1 MNNCDGL
8 AVRLTLILNM
18 GLYSIKEL
26 EQLSGIK
33 AHTIRIWEQ
42 RYKLLNPTRTD
53 TNIRTYNDEELRH
66 LLNISLLV
74 NHGYKIS
81 AISKLSRPDV
91 RNELNA
97 LLFESNVSS
106 LPMGD
111 RINGLILAMMEM
123 DEYRFKEIFDSA
135 KQQMSFEILVKD
147 LFYPFLHKV
156 GLMWGFEE
164 VNPAQEHFVSNLI
177 RRKIM
182 SEIDKLPLAPPD
194 KPNFLLFLKEGELH
208 EIGLMFSDFILRL
221 NGYRTTYL
229 GPNVPMADVIE
240 SVKLSQASAV
250 LTFMVKPLGMDK
262 ISEFLTDLSARITV
276 PVYFNAAEDVIIS
289 ESEGNKIIQLNDI
302 PDLKEKLS
310 QFKA

>member
-91 RNELNA
+91 RSELNA

-106 LPMGD
+106 LPLGD

-135 KQQMSFEILVKD
+135 KQQMSFEVLVKD

-229 GPNVPMADVIE
+229 GPNVPMVDVIE
-240 SVKLSQASAV
+240 SVKLSRAAAI
-250 LTFMVKPLGMDK
+250 LTFMVKPLGSDK
-262 ISEFLTDLSARITV
+262 ISEFLTDLSARTSV
-276 PVYFNAAEDVIIS
+276 PVYFNAAEIVMIS
-289 ESEGNKIIQLNDI
+289 ESAGNKIIQLKNI